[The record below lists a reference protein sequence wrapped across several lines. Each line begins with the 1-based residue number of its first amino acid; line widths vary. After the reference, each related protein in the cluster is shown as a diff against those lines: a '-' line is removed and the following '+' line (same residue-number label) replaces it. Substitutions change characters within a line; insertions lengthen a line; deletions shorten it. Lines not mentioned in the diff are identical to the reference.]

1 MNKVKDDDKSVFL
14 NPEKV
19 VLQDFKNSPN
29 INENDLT
36 LTSNKNMN
44 FILDLDHFYCK
55 TGREDYEKFNTDY
68 LKVIVSNLKNFGFA
82 LVLLDEN
89 HVKKASDTI
98 NEMIKDNPNNH
109 YLLKLYVVEKVPIL
123 TFLYVQ
129 VIQLKTLVVLD
140 KLKFLLFEIYSN
152 LGSSQSEEIPFLR
165 MESTVDYL
173 ISLYSYQFYL
183 KHVRHSLIYLYCSFI
198 QVMLQK
204 CQ

>member
-19 VLQDFKNSPN
+19 VLKDFKNSPN

-68 LKVIVSNLKNFGFA
+68 LKVIVSNLKNFGFT

-89 HVKKASDTI
+89 HVKKASETI

-129 VIQLKTLVVLD
+129 IIQLKTLVVLD

-152 LGSSQSEEIPFLR
+152 LGNSQSEEIPFLR

-183 KHVRHSLIYLYCSFI
+183 KHVRHSLI
-198 QVMLQK
+198 
-204 CQ
+204 